1 MIVHW
6 FLCSSVAMKNLHY
19 ALLFQP
25 GNHMFRRAHRR
36 EAALTYQAPVIEKV
50 AIFDLAQCYWLSK
63 FAHKSYIHYPTL
75 AVGWVWTRLRGHTRL
90 TDNGRFTRTV
100 IDQHIIAGAHSPD
113 CL

>member
-19 ALLFQP
+19 TLLFQP
-25 GNHMFRRAHRR
+25 GNHMFRHAHRR

-75 AVGWVWTRLRGHTRL
+75 AVGRVRTRLRGPPRLPDTGPFPHT
-90 TDNGRFTRTV
+90 
-100 IDQHIIAGAHSPD
+100 A
-113 CL
+113 